1 MSDIDS
7 ATKLI
12 TIARKALLKAKQTI
26 HAFHGDVAWEIYDK
40 NSPEMKQIN
49 EAILALGGQP

>member
-1 MSDIDS
+1 MSDLD
-7 ATKLI
+7 AALKLI

-26 HAFHGDVAWEIYDK
+26 HAFHGDLAWEIYDK

-49 EAILALGGQP
+49 DAISRLGGQS